1 MFQSTHPYR
10 VWHSIPQYVQ
20 HWCRFNPHTHTGC
33 DLDCF
38 VFHLLDVEFQ
48 STHPYRVWP
57 WLLRLPSARC
67 WVSIHTP
74 IQGVTCV
81 AFPSCLILVVSIHT
95 PIQGVTQSEM
105 ARVGSRYVSIHT
117 PIQGVTIPKSVYWS
131 IMQFQSTH
139 PYRVWPKMLRQRD
152 GLHTS
157 FNPHTHTG
165 CDFAFRYFCHGLFGF
180 NPHTHTGCD
189 SPSLILSVWIPCFNP
204 HTHTGCDLGYW
215 SSCRYDWCFNPL
227 THTGCD
233 RFLQYF
239 IDRKS
244 RFNPHTHTGCDQ
256 TPLLFGIAQKVS
268 IHTPIQGVTWV
279 TGLPADMIDVSI
291 HTPIQGVTLP
301 FGTFA
306 MVSSVSIHTPIQGVT
321 FYSTMILFRQTLF
334 QSTHPYRVWP
344 VAI

>member
-1 MFQSTHPYR
+1 MP
-10 VWHSIPQYVQ
+10 
-20 HWCRFNPHTHTGC
+20 
-33 DLDCF
+33 
-38 VFHLLDVEFQ
+38 FQ

-67 WVSIHTP
+67 WVSIHTPIQGVTQGFRHFRFWEFVSIHTP

-165 CDFAFRYFCHGLFGF
+165 CD
-180 NPHTHTGCD
+180 
-189 SPSLILSVWIPCFNP
+189 
-204 HTHTGCDLGYW
+204 LGYW

-268 IHTPIQGVTWV
+268 IHTPIQGVT
-279 TGLPADMIDVSI
+279 
-291 HTPIQGVTLP
+291 LP